1 MKSKPLLTLIT
12 LAFAS
17 MAIAAPKIE
26 PARIDSMVKQ
36 FMQQNPVP
44 VDAAQTAALRKQVEI
59 QLQSAEILKDEALKV
74 GLDKNRDVQIQ
85 LKNLEAQFYAA
96 QYASYLESQVKI
108 DENELR
114 TLYDNMTRVIQ
125 LQQVRFKTAEEA
137 KQAQQLLLKGLSF
150 EDLMKHYPNPD
161 QQMNGL
167 ISTQQLPP
175 EIAQV
180 VNNMVRGEVSREPV
194 AFNGEFY
201 LLKIA
206 VSERSPEAPPFEQ
219 AKGKLIQQAK
229 QEKAQA
235 QIIQLLKANGITQP

>member
-150 EDLMKHYPNPD
+150 EDLMKRYPNPD

-206 VSERSPEAPPFEQ
+206 VSERSTEAPPFEQ

-235 QIIQLLKANGITQP
+235 QIIQLLKTNGITQP

>member
-1 MKSKPLLTLIT
+1 MKFKPLLTFIT

-26 PARIDSMVKQ
+26 SARIDSMVKQ
-36 FMQQNPVP
+36 VIRQNPMP
-44 VDAAQTAALRKQVEI
+44 VDSAQTAEIRKQVEI
-59 QLQSAEILKDEALKV
+59 QLQSTEILKDEALKI

-85 LKNLEAQFYAA
+85 LKNLEAQFYAS
-96 QYASYLESQVKI
+96 QYADYLENQAQI

-114 TLYDNMTRVIQ
+114 ISYNNMTRMIQ
-125 LQQVRFKTAEEA
+125 LQQVRFQTAEEV

-150 EDLMKHYPNPD
+150 EELMKRYPNPD
-161 QQMNGL
+161 QQAHHLVN
-167 ISTQQLPP
+167 SQQLPP

-206 VSERSPEAPPFEQ
+206 TVERSPEAPLFEQ
-219 AKGKLIQQAK
+219 VKNKLIQQAK
-229 QEKAQA
+229 QEKAQE
-235 QIIQLLKANGITQP
+235 QIMQILQANGITPP

>member
-1 MKSKPLLTLIT
+1 MLHNMP
-12 LAFAS
+12 
-17 MAIAAPKIE
+17 
-26 PARIDSMVKQ
+26 
-36 FMQQNPVP
+36 
-44 VDAAQTAALRKQVEI
+44 
-59 QLQSAEILKDEALKV
+59 
-74 GLDKNRDVQIQ
+74 
-85 LKNLEAQFYAA
+85 
-96 QYASYLESQVKI
+96 SYLESQVKI

-114 TLYDNMTRVIQ
+114 TFVWQYDADSAATSA
-125 LQQVRFKTAEEA
+125 FKTAEEA

-150 EDLMKHYPNPD
+150 EDLMKRYPNPD

-201 LLKIA
+201 FYRKIA
-206 VSERSPEAPPFEQ
+206 VSERSPEAPLLEQ

-229 QEKAQA
+229 QEKH
-235 QIIQLLKANGITQP
+235 KHKSFSY